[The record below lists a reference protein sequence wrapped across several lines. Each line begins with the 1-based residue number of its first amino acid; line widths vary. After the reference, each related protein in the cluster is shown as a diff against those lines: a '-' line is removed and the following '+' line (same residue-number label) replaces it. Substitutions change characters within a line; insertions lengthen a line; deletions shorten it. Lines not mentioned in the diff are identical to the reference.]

1 MDGPDLQRFRVD
13 SHTSDEQPRSLS
25 SLADDASAL
34 AATQQQHHQSH
45 TQELADPQE
54 AQSLQPLQSALE
66 HSDLHLHHPQEQRH
80 HQNASHPLNT
90 PAAMRPSRPSESVN
104 TELIS
109 PQQFNEKLH
118 TYHQTSRE
126 HTFPGSLSNG
136 QQMQSCLSHGGDQ
149 DAHHEQVLSQ
159 VRSDLANTAVECNG
173 NGADDDGHMRNA
185 GLQVSPSFPHHL
197 QLQPQSDGY
206 SVAPE
211 LSKQDVCL
219 KDMKLVPDPPDLEYW
234 REKLFNVDETITLTE
249 DQFRTYFPHVDNV
262 YSHRSTQRYKRKP
275 FVSHYWDCRLK
286 GRPPGTP
293 KSDDPNKKK
302 RKRTARQR
310 DLCDVKIKI
319 TEYFPGYG
327 MAAVSDFAVN
337 GPETSFPSSEFLP
350 SANSLFHE
358 SSALGQRRDSQ
369 PFGVLTPN
377 PTLPEGHP
385 GANGERFFTIQ
396 RVNGNGANGKN
407 DGVGGGHRHTL
418 EESDRVKKNSVQ
430 RYLLKEAKEKKK
442 AIATRT
448 MPSQSEAQQK
458 TYHTKA
464 TGLAALTAIN
474 HSHEAEFKLFGSCFC
489 PFVQRVWIALEIKG
503 IPYQYI
509 EVDPYQKPQSL
520 LEVNPRGLVPALRH
534 GDWGSYESSVLLEYL
549 EDLEVGPHLLP
560 PGDAKLRAHC
570 RLWTDHINRHIV
582 PSFYRVLQEQEE
594 QKQTANM
601 QELQDGL
608 KTLITAASLEGPFF
622 LGPTIS
628 FVDVQIAPWILRLSR
643 VLKPYRGWPDPEPGS
658 RWAAWVNAI
667 EANEHVKATTS
678 SDELYLDSY
687 ERYAQ
692 NRPNTSQVA
701 NAINSGR
708 GLP

>member
-1 MDGPDLQRFRVD
+1 MDGPVLHRFRVD
-13 SHTSDEQPRSLS
+13 SHPSDEQPRSLL

-34 AATQQQHHQSH
+34 AATQQPHHQSH
-45 TQELADPQE
+45 TQELADPQD
-54 AQSLQPLQSALE
+54 AQSLQPLQTALE
-66 HSDLHLHHPQEQRH
+66 HSDLHLHHPHEQPH
-80 HQNASHPLNT
+80 HRNAGHPLNT
-90 PAAMRPSRPSESVN
+90 PVSMRPSRPGESVD
-104 TELIS
+104 TVLIS
-109 PQQFNEKLH
+109 PQQFDQKLH
-118 TYHQTSRE
+118 TYHQTSPE
-126 HTFPGSLSNG
+126 QAFPGSLSDG
-136 QQMQSCLSHGGDQ
+136 QQLQSCLAHGVEQ
-149 DAHHEQVLSQ
+149 DAHHDQVLSQ
-159 VRSDLANTAVECNG
+159 VRSDLVDTDTAVVCNGNG
-173 NGADDDGHMRNA
+173 NGADEDAHMCNT
-185 GLQVSPSFPHHL
+185 GLRVSPSFPHHL
-197 QLQPQSDGY
+197 HLQPQSDGY
-206 SVAPE
+206 SVAAE
-211 LSKQDVCL
+211 FSKQDGGL

-234 REKLFNVDETITLTE
+234 RERLFNVDEMITLTE

-327 MAAVSDFAVN
+327 MAAVSDFTPN
-337 GPETSFPSSEFLP
+337 GPETAFPSAEFLP
-350 SANSLFHE
+350 SVNSSFHE
-358 SSALGQRRDSQ
+358 SALGQRRDSQ

-385 GANGERFFTIQ
+385 GAKGERFFTIQ

-418 EESDRVKKNSVQ
+418 DESDRVKKNSVQ

-442 AIATRT
+442 AVTTRT
-448 MPSQSEAQQK
+448 MASQSEAQQK

-474 HSHEAEFKLFGSCFC
+474 HSKEAELQLFGSCFC

-534 GDWGSYESSVLLEYL
+534 GDWGSYESSVLLEYDLQL
-549 EDLEVGPHLLP
+549 EDLNVGPPLLP

-594 QKQTANM
+594 QRQTANV

-608 KTLITAASLEGPFF
+608 KTLITAADPEGPFF
-622 LGPTIS
+622 LGPSIS
-628 FVDVQIAPWILRLSR
+628 FVDVQIAPWILRLRR

-687 ERYAQ
+687 ERYA
-692 NRPNTSQVA
+692 RECIFMP
-701 NAINSGR
+701 
-708 GLP
+708 